1 MSKKHQEWELAGL
14 LEALGE
20 TAPHESWL
28 AGLTGLAGRTCPGR
42 ARELTRKKLIRLENG
57 WIRREPWPESLAR
70 CCP

>member
-28 AGLTGLAGRTCPGR
+28 AGLTAGRKNLSGP
-42 ARELTRKKLIRLENG
+42 
-57 WIRREPWPESLAR
+57 
-70 CCP
+70 CCGN